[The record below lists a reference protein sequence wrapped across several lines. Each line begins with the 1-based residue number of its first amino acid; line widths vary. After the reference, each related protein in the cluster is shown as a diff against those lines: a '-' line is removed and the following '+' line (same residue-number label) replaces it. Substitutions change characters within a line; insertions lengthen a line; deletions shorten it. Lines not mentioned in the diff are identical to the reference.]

1 MKQPK
6 SIGEMTVKE
15 LKKYIRKETK
25 KANTRL
31 KNIGKRKRGVSKAV
45 EEELDYLKRYGIIG
59 KRGKAKLGFRGKNK
73 AELQRQARE
82 LDYFNQWT
90 GAETETVAQD
100 KDWKK
105 YQTFISRHPEF
116 SNYSYQDWRDIVNV
130 FASMEDKFTEFEYED
145 TKRLHIEATEKGS
158 NVNFMKAMEAAQER
172 AKVEGKIRSIDTDDL
187 TDFLRSNIFV

>member
-6 SIGEMTVKE
+6 SISEMTVKE
-15 LKKYIRKETK
+15 LKKYIRKETR

-31 KNIGKRKRGVSKAV
+31 KNIGKRKRGVSRAV
-45 EEELDYLKRYGIIG
+45 EEELNYLKRQGIIG
-59 KRGKAKLGFRGKNK
+59 KRGRAKLGFRGKRK
-73 AELQRQARE
+73 EELQRQARE

-90 GAETETVAQD
+90 GAEKETIAQD

-105 YQTFISRHPEF
+105 YQTFKSKHPEF

-130 FASMEDKFTEFEYED
+130 FASMEDKLTEFEYED

-158 NVNFMKAMEAAQER
+158 SVNFLKAMENAHDEAQ
-172 AKVEGKIRSIDTDDL
+172 GKGFDTDDM
-187 TDFLRSNIFV
+187 TDLLRSELFV

>member
-6 SIGEMTVKE
+6 SIAEMTVKE
-15 LKKYIRKETK
+15 LKKYIRKQTK

-59 KRGKAKLGFRGKNK
+59 KRGKAKLGFRGKKK

-105 YQTFISRHPEF
+105 YQTFKARHPEF
-116 SNYSYQDWRDIVNV
+116 SHYSYQDWHDIVNV
-130 FASMEDKFTEFEYED
+130 FASMEDKLTEFDYED
-145 TKRLHIEATEKGS
+145 TKRLHIEATEKGN
-158 NVNFMKAMEAAQER
+158 NVNFLKAMEEASEAA
-172 AKVEGKIRSIDTDDL
+172 KGKGFDTDDM
-187 TDFLRSNIFV
+187 TDILRSNLFI